1 MKRTLRRLSLI
12 LVLALCLG
20 LFAPALAA
28 QSKATLKNAANGA
41 ARWLLSAVS
50 APGADGYGA
59 DWAVISLAR
68 SGCSVEDNWY
78 RSYVSYILRELEANG
93 GTLNTRR
100 YTDYAKAVIAFTAL
114 GFTPPEE
121 LIRPLSNFEK
131 VCLTGINGPSWA
143 LIALDSGN
151 WGMKQDPAAKTQATR
166 QLYVDEILSRQLADG
181 GWTLS
186 GKGGGPG
193 PSDPDVT
200 AMMLQALAKYT
211 DQEAVAAAVDR
222 ALACMSKQQ
231 QEDGGLASYGVT
243 CSESPAQMILALC
256 ALGLSP
262 EDERFVKSGGSLL
275 DAVLRY
281 RQTDGSFIHAVD
293 AGGTDLV
300 ATEQALAAITAVQ
313 RYEAGKPSFYNI
325 TDPLALGDGGGL
337 PGKDPAVT
345 ALPIVQWNVRLSDL
359 GTLACRNAVVNLAQ
373 RRILNGYDDG
383 PFKPENSMTRAEFAK
398 TAVTALGIRAGGTA
412 AFPDVPAGA
421 WYNAAVSTAARYG
434 IVGGREDG
442 RFDPGGD
449 INLQEA
455 AAMVCRAAAL
465 CGLDTALSQAEVSA
479 ALSGYA
485 DMPQVQTWARP
496 TLAWCLKNDV
506 VSRTGS
512 LAPKAAVT
520 RGEIAMMFW
529 KLLEL
534 AKLNNA

>member
-1 MKRTLRRLSLI
+1 MKRTLRSLCLF

-20 LFAPALAA
+20 LFAPALALPG
-28 QSKATLKNAANGA
+28 KATLKNAANGA
-41 ARWLLSAVS
+41 ARWILSAVS

-68 SGCSVEDNWY
+68 SGCSVEENWY
-78 RSYVSYILRELEANG
+78 RSYLSYILRELEANG
-93 GTLNTRR
+93 GALNTRR

-114 GFTPPEE
+114 GQTPPDE

-143 LIALDSGN
+143 LIALDSGGWN
-151 WGMKQDPAAKTQATR
+151 MKQDPAAKTQATR

-200 AMMLQALAKYT
+200 AMMLQALANYM

-222 ALACMSKQQ
+222 ALTCMSRQQ

-262 EDERFVKSGGSLL
+262 EDERFVKSGGSLV

-281 RQTDGSFIHAVD
+281 RQTDGSFIHAFD

-300 ATEQALAAITAVQ
+300 ATEQALAALTAVQ
-313 RYEAGKPSFYNI
+313 RYEGGKPSYYAI
-325 TDPLALGDGGGL
+325 TDPLELGDGGGL
-337 PGKDPAVT
+337 PGKDPAVSAT
-345 ALPIVQWNVRLSDL
+345 PITVWHVRLSDL
-359 GTLACRNAVVNLAQ
+359 GTLACRNAVVGLAQ
-373 RRILNGYDDG
+373 RRILNGYEDG
-383 PFKPENSMTRAEFAK
+383 TFKPENSMTRAEFAK

-412 AFPDVPAGA
+412 EFPDVPASA
-421 WYNAAVSTAARYG
+421 WYSAAVAAAARYG
-434 IVGGREDG
+434 IVGGRDDG
-442 RFDPGGD
+442 RFDPNGN

-455 AAMVCRAAAL
+455 AAMVCRAAGL
-465 CGLDTALSQAEVSA
+465 CGLDTALSTAEASGI
-479 ALSGYA
+479 LSGYT
-485 DMPQVQTWARP
+485 DMPMVQAWARP
-496 TLAWCLKNDV
+496 TLAWCLKNAV
-506 VSRTGS
+506 VTRGDTLS
-512 LAPKAAVT
+512 PKAAMT
-520 RGEIAMMFW
+520 RGEIAMIFW

-534 AKLNNA
+534 ANLQ